1 MYTKEEQIKWLNAL
15 NNTCS
20 LFSWYASDVIMKW
33 WSPDMVKPIIEE
45 FSNWVYSLN
54 PKFESEESRELNWL
68 FPYMELEERIKNAN
82 TKEELDSLADEV
94 KSVEK
99 ESQTRVFWI
108 YNEKKIKLK

>member
-1 MYTKEEQIKWLNAL
+1 MTKEEQIKWLNAL

-20 LFSWYASDVIMKW
+20 LFSWYATKLLTEWKSQEEI
-33 WSPDMVKPIIEE
+33 KPVVEDLA
-45 FSNWVYSLN
+45 NWIYLLN
-54 PKFESEESRELNWL
+54 PKFESEENKELKWL